1 LLFAKGRHREKAPSN
16 PHIIGTGI
24 QPPAIEDEP
33 RIGRGRLQEGAM
45 NAEQLLKTK
54 GVDAAVIGPEQTIA
68 ATARLLAERNKGLA
82 LVCGAGGKL
91 LGVVSVIDIS
101 RAIGEYAERAPAMTV
116 GTIMTT
122 DFYSCRLADSV
133 EDVLEKMTERR
144 IRQMPIV
151 EDGVLKGLLNTRGV
165 LESRFEE
172 ANMHAEEMRHY
183 VFGVGYH

>member
-1 LLFAKGRHREKAPSN
+1 
-16 PHIIGTGI
+16 
-24 QPPAIEDEP
+24 
-33 RIGRGRLQEGAM
+33 M
-45 NAEQLLKTK
+45 NVEQLLKTK
-54 GVDAAVIGPEQTIA
+54 GVDATIIGPEQTIA
-68 ATARLLAERNKGLA
+68 ATARLLAARNKGLA

-116 GTIMTT
+116 RTIMTT
-122 DFYSCRLADSV
+122 SFCSCHLEDRI

-151 EDGVLKGLLNTRGV
+151 EDGMLKGLLNMRGV
-165 LESRFEE
+165 LESRFDE
-172 ANMHAEEMRHY
+172 ANMQTEEMRHY

>member
-1 LLFAKGRHREKAPSN
+1 MK
-16 PHIIGTGI
+16 
-24 QPPAIEDEP
+24 
-33 RIGRGRLQEGAM
+33 
-45 NAEQLLKTK
+45 AEQLLKTK
-54 GVDAAVIGPEQTIA
+54 GVDVTVIGPEQTIA
-68 ATARLLAERNKGLA
+68 ATARLLAERNTGLA

-151 EDGVLKGLLNTRGV
+151 EDGMLKGLLNMRGV
-165 LESRFEE
+165 LEHRFEE
-172 ANMHAEEMRHY
+172 ADMQVEEMRHY
-183 VFGVGYH
+183 VVGVGYH

>member
-1 LLFAKGRHREKAPSN
+1 MNVEK
-16 PHIIGTGI
+16 
-24 QPPAIEDEP
+24 
-33 RIGRGRLQEGAM
+33 
-45 NAEQLLKTK
+45 LLKTK
-54 GVDAAVIGPEQTIA
+54 GVDATIIGPKQTIA

-101 RAIGEYAERAPAMTV
+101 RAIGEYAERAPAMAVT
-116 GTIMTT
+116 TIMTT
-122 DFYSCRLADSV
+122 DFCSCHLEDSI

-151 EDGVLKGLLNTRGV
+151 EDGVLKGLLNMRGV

-172 ANMHAEEMRHY
+172 VNTQTEEMRHY
-183 VFGVGYH
+183 ILGGGYH